1 MKKNLMSVLILA
13 LVFVNVVLSAIIMI
27 TLVPST
33 KQSNELIAK
42 VCSAIDL
49 ELESGKVYNVS
60 SVPVDQLEVVKLN
73 GGETMTFNLKDSA
86 DGTAHFVVADVSL
99 SMNTQDDDYAA
110 LSPQVIEGSKEAL
123 IKEIVADTFLTYT
136 YDDVKTKDGQ
146 EELKDEILEKVQE
159 LFDSDFIIAVNIS
172 ANYQ

>member
-33 KQSNELIAK
+33 KQSNELITK

-99 SMNTQDDDYAA
+99 SLNTQDDDYAA
-110 LSPQVIEGSKEAL
+110 LQPQVEGKEAL

-136 YDDVKTKDGQ
+136 YEDVKTKDGQ
-146 EELKDEILEKVQE
+146 EELKDELLDKVQE
-159 LFDSDFIIAVNIS
+159 LFDSDFVIAVNLS